1 MPLLDTL
8 QDGIARFMPS
18 KHDSIPKP
26 MSGGISGG
34 GHGMVPFDDDV
45 SSFFHGCS
53 VSAIVDTEPTYV
65 TYVLLSP
72 DWMQAEGALVFL
84 FFVPLLWLAW
94 IAVHIPSI
102 PVVCLVTID

>member
-45 SSFFHGCS
+45 SSFFQGCRGFGYRTNLRNTCS
-53 VSAIVDTEPTYV
+53 VVS
-65 TYVLLSP
+65 
-72 DWMQAEGALVFL
+72 
-84 FFVPLLWLAW
+84 
-94 IAVHIPSI
+94 
-102 PVVCLVTID
+102 